1 MIVKKITVGFVIQDY
16 DTETKKF
23 VSQEFIAGD
32 QVDWEDED
40 GNAIPEEDAYLSFEM
55 IQPEDMESVEDEAP
69 TVDQEVEDRRI
80 KWVSDSLQPLRDLW
94 DFQDT
99 ESPFSFPPL

>member
-16 DTETKKF
+16 DTETEKF

-40 GNAIPEEDAYLSFEM
+40 GNAIPKEDAYLSFEM
-55 IQPEDMESVEDEAP
+55 VQPEDMESVEDEAP

-80 KWVSDSLQPLRDLW
+80 K
-94 DFQDT
+94 
-99 ESPFSFPPL
+99 